1 MRKVFGPMDGHD
13 KLEGTKQMIGTEK
26 KKDRVARFFIL
37 FAVSAVLFWGCV
49 LLGAMR
55 YDVND
60 DETFNLVLAGAYG
73 PFVNIVYMNI
83 IIARILSWL
92 FQAFPSFNWYL
103 AGMLAVNFTALFLLA
118 LVLTDKMETA
128 PAVLVT
134 AALYLVAGR
143 DLFTVLQYTK
153 NAALYTAVGTV
164 LLIRAMEG
172 KRYAK
177 ASLVGGTLLFSL
189 GYMLRPESFAAA
201 LAFALV
207 RLVLFAAEY
216 RAVFLR
222 RLRFLI
228 APAAFLILVFAVNRA
243 AAVSDP
249 EWAEYLRFH
258 EARVALLDHGMP
270 DYELHREEINA
281 LGFDEL
287 DLAMFRQYLYD
298 DSRKFNADALEKLVE
313 IRDRDGKSSLRIN
326 RTTVGLAFNR
336 LVSAA
341 SSQLP
346 AAAFCV
352 LFIIAILFFH
362 GPRAY
367 FALVMAAG
375 VAGEYWYLACTNRF
389 AWRAEF
395 GLWSVPLVLL
405 AVAFAESRR
414 TVMPGE
420 AGEDITGREVLPAEE
435 TEDGKPRKDLRKQL
449 PVLIAGLALI
459 ALQLGSGM
467 YTFYFDKDA
476 QFDYRE
482 PDMKAFL
489 QAADGDREH
498 VYMIDTFTIANHWIL
513 SPVSSITGECS
524 DMYERVGFLGGWAG
538 TSPYGAHFMRER
550 GYESNLKA
558 LLEDEVYLADNSG
571 TEEMIREY
579 LDKEY
584 GPGVS
589 LTKAG
594 KAGGVK
600 IWKYTKEP
608 AGDAGQGPDPAS
620 VNE

>member
-1 MRKVFGPMDGHD
+1 M
-13 KLEGTKQMIGTEK
+13 KQMIGTGK
-26 KKDRVARFFIL
+26 KKGRAARFFIL
-37 FAVSAVLFWGCV
+37 FAVSAVLFWSCV
-49 LLGAMR
+49 FLGAMR

-73 PFVNIVYMNI
+73 PFVNVVYMNI
-83 IIARILSWL
+83 IIARILNWL
-92 FQAFPSFNWYL
+92 FRTFPSFNWYL
-103 AGMLAVNFTALFLLA
+103 AAMLAANFIALFLLA
-118 LVLTDKMETA
+118 LILTEKMETV

-143 DLFTVLQYTK
+143 DLITVLQYTK
-153 NAALYTAVGTV
+153 NAALYTVVGTV

-172 KRYAK
+172 KRYAE

-222 RLRFLI
+222 QLRFLI

-270 DYELHREEINA
+270 DYELHRGEINA

-513 SPVSSITGECS
+513 SPVSSITGECR

>member
-1 MRKVFGPMDGHD
+1 M
-13 KLEGTKQMIGTEK
+13 KQMIGTGK
-26 KKDRVARFFIL
+26 KKGRAARFFIL
-37 FAVSAVLFWGCV
+37 FAVSAVLFWSCV
-49 LLGAMR
+49 FLGAMR

-73 PFVNIVYMNI
+73 PFVNVVYMNI
-83 IIARILSWL
+83 IIARILNWL
-92 FQAFPSFNWYL
+92 FRTFPSFNWYL
-103 AGMLAVNFTALFLLA
+103 AAMLAANFIALFLLA
-118 LVLTDKMETA
+118 LILTEKMETV

-143 DLFTVLQYTK
+143 DLITVLQYTK
-153 NAALYTAVGTV
+153 NAALYTVVGTV

-172 KRYAK
+172 KRYAE

-207 RLVLFAAEY
+207 RLVLYAAEY
-216 RAVFLR
+216 RTVFLR
-222 RLRFLI
+222 RLRFLL

-258 EARVALLDHGMP
+258 EARVALQDHGMP
-270 DYELHREEINA
+270 DYELRREEIAA

-287 DLAMFRQYLYD
+287 DLAMFKQYLYD

-313 IRDRDGKSSLRIN
+313 IRDKDGKSSLRIN
-326 RTTVGLAFNR
+326 RTTVGLAFNK
-336 LVSAA
+336 LISAA

-513 SPVSSITGECS
+513 SPVSSITGECR

>member
-1 MRKVFGPMDGHD
+1 
-13 KLEGTKQMIGTEK
+13 MIGTGK
-26 KKDRVARFFIL
+26 KKGRAARFFIL
-37 FAVSAVLFWGCV
+37 FAVSAVLFWSCV
-49 LLGAMR
+49 FLGAMR

-73 PFVNIVYMNI
+73 PFVNVVYMNI
-83 IIARILSWL
+83 IIARILNWL
-92 FQAFPSFNWYL
+92 FRTFPSFNWYL
-103 AGMLAVNFTALFLLA
+103 AAMLAANFIALFLLA
-118 LVLTDKMETA
+118 LILTEKMETV

-143 DLFTVLQYTK
+143 DLITVLQYTK
-153 NAALYTAVGTV
+153 NAALYTVVGTV

-172 KRYAK
+172 KRYAE

-207 RLVLFAAEY
+207 RLVLYAAEY
-216 RAVFLR
+216 RTVFLR
-222 RLRFLI
+222 RLRFLL

-258 EARVALLDHGMP
+258 EARVALQDHGMP
-270 DYELHREEINA
+270 DYELRREEIAA

-287 DLAMFRQYLYD
+287 DLAMFKQYLYD
-298 DSRKFNADALEKLVE
+298 DSRKFNADALEQLVE
-313 IRDRDGKSSLRIN
+313 IRDKDGKSSLRIN
-326 RTTVGLAFNR
+326 RTTVGLAFNK
-336 LVSAA
+336 LISAA

-395 GLWSVPLVLL
+395 GLWFVPLVLL
-405 AVAFAESRR
+405 TVAFAESCAAA
-414 TVMPGE
+414 MPGE
-420 AGEDITGREVLPAEE
+420 TGENTNGCEVIPAEE
-435 TEDGKPRKDLRKQL
+435 TEAEKTRKKLRKQL

-467 YTFYFDKDA
+467 YTYYIVKNA

-489 QAADGDREH
+489 QAVDEDREH

-513 SPVSSITGECS
+513 SPVSSITGECR

-538 TSPYGAHFMRER
+538 TSPYGVHFMRER

-579 LDKEY
+579 LEKEY

-608 AGDAGQGPDPAS
+608 AGDAVREPESAS
-620 VNE
+620 AMNKVQ

>member
-1 MRKVFGPMDGHD
+1 
-13 KLEGTKQMIGTEK
+13 
-26 KKDRVARFFIL
+26 
-37 FAVSAVLFWGCV
+37 
-49 LLGAMR
+49 
-55 YDVND
+55 
-60 DETFNLVLAGAYG
+60 
-73 PFVNIVYMNI
+73 
-83 IIARILSWL
+83 
-92 FQAFPSFNWYL
+92 
-103 AGMLAVNFTALFLLA
+103 MLAANFIALFLLA
-118 LVLTDKMETA
+118 LILTEKMETV

-143 DLFTVLQYTK
+143 DLITVLQYTK
-153 NAALYTAVGTV
+153 NAALYTVVGTV

-172 KRYAK
+172 KRYAE

-207 RLVLFAAEY
+207 RLVLYAAEY
-216 RAVFLR
+216 RTVFLR
-222 RLRFLI
+222 RLRFLL

-258 EARVALLDHGMP
+258 EARVALQDHGMP
-270 DYELHREEINA
+270 DYELRREEIAA

-287 DLAMFRQYLYD
+287 DLAMFKQYLYD

-313 IRDRDGKSSLRIN
+313 IRDKDGKSSLRIN
-326 RTTVGLAFNR
+326 RTTVGLAFNK
-336 LVSAA
+336 LISAA

-395 GLWSVPLVLL
+395 GLWFVPLVLL
-405 AVAFAESRR
+405 TVAFAESCAAA
-414 TVMPGE
+414 MPGE
-420 AGEDITGREVLPAEE
+420 TGENTNGCEAIPAEE
-435 TEDGKPRKDLRKQL
+435 TEAEKTRKKLRKQL

-467 YTFYFDKDA
+467 YTYYIVKNA

-489 QAADGDREH
+489 QAVDEDREH

-513 SPVSSITGECS
+513 SPVSSITGECR

-538 TSPYGAHFMRER
+538 TSPYGVHFMRER

-579 LDKEY
+579 LEKEY

>member
-83 IIARILSWL
+83 IIARILNWL

-118 LVLTDKMETA
+118 LVLTEKMETA

-222 RLRFLI
+222 QLRFLI

-270 DYELHREEINA
+270 DYELHRGEINA

-513 SPVSSITGECS
+513 SPVSSITGECR

>member
-1 MRKVFGPMDGHD
+1 M
-13 KLEGTKQMIGTEK
+13 KQMIGTGK
-26 KKDRVARFFIL
+26 KKGRAARFFIL
-37 FAVSAVLFWGCV
+37 FAVSAVLFWSCV
-49 LLGAMR
+49 FLGAMR

-73 PFVNIVYMNI
+73 PFVNVVYMNI
-83 IIARILSWL
+83 IIARILNWL
-92 FQAFPSFNWYL
+92 FRTFPSFNWYL
-103 AGMLAVNFTALFLLA
+103 AAMLAANFIALFLLA
-118 LVLTDKMETA
+118 LILTEKMETV

-143 DLFTVLQYTK
+143 DLITVLQYTK
-153 NAALYTAVGTV
+153 NAALYTVVGTV

-172 KRYAK
+172 KRYAE

-207 RLVLFAAEY
+207 RLVLYAAEY
-216 RAVFLR
+216 RTVFLR
-222 RLRFLI
+222 RLRFLL

-258 EARVALLDHGMP
+258 EARVALQDHGMP
-270 DYELHREEINA
+270 DYELRREEIAA

-287 DLAMFRQYLYD
+287 DLAMFKQYLYD

-313 IRDRDGKSSLRIN
+313 IRDKDGKSSLRIN
-326 RTTVGLAFNR
+326 RTTVGLAFNK
-336 LVSAA
+336 LISAA

-395 GLWSVPLVLL
+395 GLWFVPLVLL
-405 AVAFAESRR
+405 TVAFAESCAAA
-414 TVMPGE
+414 MPGE
-420 AGEDITGREVLPAEE
+420 TGENTNGCEAIPAEE
-435 TEDGKPRKDLRKQL
+435 TEAEKTRKKLRKQL

-467 YTFYFDKDA
+467 YTYYIVKNA

-489 QAADGDREH
+489 QAVDEDREH

-513 SPVSSITGECS
+513 SPVSSITGECR

-538 TSPYGAHFMRER
+538 TSPYGVHFMRER

-579 LDKEY
+579 LEKEY
-584 GPGVS
+584 GPGVN

-608 AGDAGQGPDPAS
+608 AGDAVREPAS
-620 VNE
+620 AMNKEP